1 MAQLPVRQPDW
12 IDTAPIVVGQER
24 RVLAPA
30 SAVWKHIADHESWPE
45 WFEGLKQIEVTG
57 EAEGVGG
64 QRVATV
70 PGAKVGEVFTAWE
83 PDRQFAFAVVS
94 GPPVLAAMAES
105 VVIEATDS
113 GCIVTYTMGIEPAR
127 GFGWLMRLGRKRI
140 SKMVAKALDALAV
153 RAEAEPEPNP
163 DTDTD

>member
-12 IDTAPIVVGQER
+12 IDTAPVVVRQER
-24 RVLAPA
+24 RVSAPPA
-30 SAVWKHIADHESWPE
+30 AVWKHIADHETWPE
-45 WFEGLKQIEVTG
+45 WFKGLKQIEVTG
-57 EAEGVGG
+57 EAEGIGG

-105 VVIEATDS
+105 VVIEVTDS
-113 GCIVTYTMGIEPAR
+113 GCIVRYTMGIEPAR
-127 GFGWLMRLGRKRI
+127 GFGWFLKLGAGRVE
-140 SKMVAKALDALAV
+140 KMLTEALDNLAE
-153 RAEAEPEPNP
+153 RAEP
-163 DTDTD
+163 DTG